1 MVKTNKKVALKK
13 YLGEKRL
20 ETLDKLCDFVEKSDN
35 EIDNVA
41 YKNMLNT
48 LLKYSIDETNYYYA
62 RFMVKEILKR
72 YYDISYKII
81 LKMSYY
87 NTEELFKMYEFINS
101 YTEKNIDFK
110 ILIINEFKKF
120 GIIEERSLF
129 EPTSYNLYKKLLQV
143 LSVIY
148 KKDHKKDSEELY
160 KNSRLNNIQVK
171 GKKLAKKI
179 VELNHRSYL
188 INEVPIVKPTITTM
202 DIVCNLPDIIVD
214 NEEDLKKIID
224 SLYKMFWENKIKDY
238 SKNGEL
244 NFINNLRRYFFHD
257 LEHDRK
263 SKTIQKIKL
272 VKNFYKSALGKSIPE
287 TAKDWQTIQEHIYDL
302 LLDFL
307 ENIEIK
313 ELISD

>member
-171 GKKLAKKI
+171 GKKIAKKI

-272 VKNFYKSALGKSIPE
+272 VKNLYKSALGKSIPE